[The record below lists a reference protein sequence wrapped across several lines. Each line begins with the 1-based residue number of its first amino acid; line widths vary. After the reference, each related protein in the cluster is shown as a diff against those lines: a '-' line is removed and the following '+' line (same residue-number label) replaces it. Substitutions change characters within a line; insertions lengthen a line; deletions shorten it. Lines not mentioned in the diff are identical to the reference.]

1 MGNGEGKRASQLIKK
16 ESKDFQLPRRV
27 LHKKVENSLELA
39 IPVSRGKICFGH
51 HMTPSLLFT
60 KVLPKLS

>member
-1 MGNGEGKRASQLIKK
+1 MGKGEGKRASQLIKK
-16 ESKDFQLPRRV
+16 ESEDFQLLHRV
-27 LHKKVENSLELA
+27 LHKKVDNSLDLA
-39 IPVSRGKICFGH
+39 IPVSQGKNLLLV